1 MFTPVLYPERK
12 LLTLECDTY
21 CRATLHT
28 PQPKAAYILYSTAAI
43 VDKKN
48 VDRQDNINKERKL
61 YTKYVSMHINMSLV
75 ATNTFDSYRA
85 YSQATGNED
94 PQGRFYIDFVEQ
106 LIENNYD
113 VIEKVSE
120 IHCINYCN

>member
-21 CRATLHT
+21 CRTTLHT

-61 YTKYVSMHINMSLV
+61 YTKYVSMNINMSHV
-75 ATNTFDSYRA
+75 
-85 YSQATGNED
+85 
-94 PQGRFYIDFVEQ
+94 
-106 LIENNYD
+106 
-113 VIEKVSE
+113 
-120 IHCINYCN
+120 